1 VSHLHRDPGKLAAAC
16 VLGNPHGTFAPSPR
30 RGEGWDEGRV
40 LAGTLV
46 EGWSAAKSF
55 RLPAAAE
62 SLFSCVAKRKV
73 TKREGHPTWRLS
85 PVPGRQVREPG
96 PGFSTGHP
104 ALAKRSRPPCR
115 LPLRGLST
123 PSHRR
128 TGAPG
133 KAAGHPGPHSFRS
146 SCAAA
151 KVEEHMASSFP
162 QIPVRPERSS
172 RQRAESKGDIAEGF
186 RLRPRGLRSRRTGRI
201 PGCSERMEQR
211 SLRSMLTGFPLACA
225 SVLDSAV
232 SVFAFDRALPGVR
245 AGCAP
250 LYRGPCAAV
259 RDGRQ
264 ARRVIGRDADHFS
277 AGQESGRK
285 TRPALTD
292 LPGMARAWMPE
303 LRQRRSSC
311 PKPGKRQA
319 GCRFLLVT
327 SLLGKQKRSN
337 SPSAGGR
344 KLFALDAGTSKGIA
358 RERAPT
364 GSPP

>member
-1 VSHLHRDPGKLAAAC
+1 MSHLHRDPGKLAAPC
-16 VLGNPHGTFAPSPR
+16 VLANPHGTFAPSPR

-40 LAGTLV
+40 LAGTFV

-55 RLPAAAE
+55 RAPLAPE

-73 TKREGHPTWRLS
+73 TKREGHPAWRL
-85 PVPGRQVREPG
+85 PPIRGRQVREPG

-104 ALAKRSRPPCR
+104 ALAKRSRHPCR
-115 LPLRGLST
+115 LPLRDLSS

-133 KAAGHPGPHSFRS
+133 RAAGHPGPHSVRNG
-146 SCAAA
+146 CAAA
-151 KVEEHMASSFP
+151 KAEEHMVLSFP
-162 QIPVRPERSS
+162 QNPVRAS
-172 RQRAESKGDIAEGF
+172 F
-186 RLRPRGLRSRRTGRI
+186 
-201 PGCSERMEQR
+201 
-211 SLRSMLTGFPLACA
+211 SLVCA
-225 SVLDSAV
+225 SDLDSAV

-250 LYRGPCAAV
+250 LHRGPCAAV
-259 RDGRQ
+259 RNGRQ
-264 ARRVIGRDADHFS
+264 ARRGIGRDADPFS
-277 AGQESGRK
+277 PGQESGRK
-285 TRPALTD
+285 TRPDLTD
-292 LPGMARAWMPE
+292 LPGRM
-303 LRQRRSSC
+303 
-311 PKPGKRQA
+311 PGKRQA

-327 SLLGKQKRSN
+327 SLLDKQKRSN

-344 KLFALDAGTSKGIA
+344 KLFALYAQTSKAIA